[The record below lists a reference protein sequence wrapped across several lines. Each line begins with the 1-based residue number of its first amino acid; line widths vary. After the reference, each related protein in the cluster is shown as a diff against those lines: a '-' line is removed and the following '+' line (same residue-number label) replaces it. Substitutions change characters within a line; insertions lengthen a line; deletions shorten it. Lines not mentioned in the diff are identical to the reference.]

1 MDKQVNK
8 EAYLKELQAI
18 LNADKWWSMTD
29 DHRYYMKMSK
39 IRQEI
44 VKLKLELDKEES
56 K

>member
-1 MDKQVNK
+1 MTDKNK
-8 EAYLKELQAI
+8 EAYLKELEAI
-18 LNADKWWSMTD
+18 LAKDKYWSMSD

-44 VKLKLELDKEES
+44 VKLKQELLEES